1 MTQTIPMRKG
11 EELDVV
17 KLEYFLRNH
26 IDHLL
31 NDPLMAEQFATGA
44 SNLTN
49 SLKIGEWEDER
60 HRGH

>member
-1 MTQTIPMRKG
+1 MS
-11 EELDVV
+11 
-17 KLEYFLRNH
+17 FLRNH

-31 NDPLMAEQFATGA
+31 NDPQMAEQFATGA
-44 SNLTN
+44 SNLTY